1 MLPEQLNTSFKTTQK
16 IKLKRPLKR
25 GGISSG
31 CLASGWSFTRS
42 LGVHLKEIIK
52 GKGFRE
58 KCLKRKVV
66 FLQCGFSSGESS
78 IMGSALFLSVTS
90 QHLNM
95 QVADLTA
102 RVQGYEEGSVDKHS
116 VTRLEGKLRD
126 YESRLELEQ
135 SQRQRFEVSTT
146 TLGKGVAWMFLLLF
160 LLTPFIAFFLSF
172 FLSFY

>member
-1 MLPEQLNTSFKTTQK
+1 MLPEQLNTSFKTAQK
-16 IKLKRPLKR
+16 IELKWPLKR

-66 FLQCGFSSGESS
+66 FLQCGFSFGKFS
-78 IMGSALFLSVTS
+78 IMGSALFLSITS
-90 QHLNM
+90 QHLNV

-160 LLTPFIAFFLSF
+160 LLNTLHSIFSF
-172 FLSFY
+172 FFSFY